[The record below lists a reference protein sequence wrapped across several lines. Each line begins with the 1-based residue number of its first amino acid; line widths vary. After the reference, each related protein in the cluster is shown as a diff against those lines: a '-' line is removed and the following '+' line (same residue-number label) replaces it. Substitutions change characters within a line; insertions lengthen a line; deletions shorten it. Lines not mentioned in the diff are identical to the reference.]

1 VGDVLQIYIKRAQ
14 EQTITRTKI
23 GHMTVLFEYLLTAE
37 VKPLLCGGCG
47 GRFNKVRNMI
57 LKKIHE
63 FKTGPYILKH
73 AEEEQRFIG
82 VLDELFAY
90 MVGDDTVARRRSVR
104 VREKGAEYKCVC
116 GICVETAGALRAARA
131 KAAEIY
137 ANQSFEVS
145 SKVEVSS
152 EVATN
157 GNKQEGGCRG
167 TVPIKVKV
175 LPRRSARLMA
185 GASEAGACVY
195 YGACWGK

>member
-1 VGDVLQIYIKRAQ
+1 MTAVYQDAVADVLQIYTKRAL
-14 EQTITRTKI
+14 EQTITKTKI

-37 VKPLLCGGCG
+37 VKPLVSGGCA
-47 GRFNKVRNMI
+47 GRFNKVRDMI

-90 MVGDDTVARRRSVR
+90 MVGDDTVARRQSVR
-104 VREKGAEYKCVC
+104 LREKGVEYKCVC
-116 GICVETAGALRAARA
+116 GICTETAGALRVARA

-137 ANQSFEVS
+137 ANQSSEVAS
-145 SKVEVSS
+145 EVASEVSS

-157 GNKQEGGCRG
+157 GSNQEWGCRG
-167 TVPIKVKV
+167 ALHIKVKV

-185 GASEAGACVY
+185 Q
-195 YGACWGK
+195 

>member
-1 VGDVLQIYIKRAQ
+1 MTAVYQDAVADVLQIYIKRAQ
-14 EQTITRTKI
+14 EQTITKTKI

-37 VKPLLCGGCG
+37 VKPLLWCA

-90 MVGDDTVARRRSVR
+90 MVGDDTVAQRRSVR

-116 GICVETAGALRAARA
+116 GICTETAGALRAARA

-137 ANQSFEVS
+137 ANQSNEVGS
-145 SKVEVSS
+145 N

-157 GNKQEGGCRG
+157 GSNQEWGCRG
-167 TVPIKVKV
+167 AIPIKVKV

-185 GASEAGACVY
+185 Q
-195 YGACWGK
+195 

>member
-1 VGDVLQIYIKRAQ
+1 MKKVRGKLKERMTTVYQDAVADVLQIYINRAQ
-14 EQTITRTKI
+14 EQTITKTKI

-37 VKPLLCGGCG
+37 VKPLLCGGCP

-90 MVGDDTVARRRSVR
+90 MVGDDTVAQRRSVR

-116 GICVETAGALRAARA
+116 GICTETAGALRAARA

-137 ANQSFEVS
+137 ANQSNEVGPS
-145 SKVEVSS
+145 VFSNLIVTS
-152 EVATN
+152 
-157 GNKQEGGCRG
+157 R
-167 TVPIKVKV
+167 PIKVKV

-185 GASEAGACVY
+185 Q
-195 YGACWGK
+195 